1 MKRPWGLDRAH
12 SKWIIKWMSRANIWL
27 YRLTG
32 GRLFG
37 KMMGAP
43 ILLLTTIGR
52 RSGLPR
58 TKPVLYLRDGEDL
71 VVVASVAGQAKHP
84 LWLKNLQANPAVT
97 VEVGR
102 DRSER
107 TARVVPDQERE
118 TLWPR
123 LVAMYSAFDLYQ
135 SWTARQ
141 IQVVVLSPRSPGST

>member
-1 MKRPWGLDRAH
+1 MKRPPGLDRFHA
-12 SKWIIKWMSRANIWL
+12 KFIIKWMSRINIWL
-27 YRLTG
+27 YRVTG

-37 KMMGAP
+37 TMAGAP
-43 ILLLTTIGR
+43 ILLLTTVGR
-52 RSGLPR
+52 KSGLPR

-71 VVVASVAGQAKHP
+71 VVVASVGGQKRHP

-118 TLWPR
+118 SLWPR
-123 LVAMYSAFDLYQ
+123 LVAMYPAFDLYQ

-141 IQVVVLSPRSPGST
+141 IQVVVLSEQSPSV